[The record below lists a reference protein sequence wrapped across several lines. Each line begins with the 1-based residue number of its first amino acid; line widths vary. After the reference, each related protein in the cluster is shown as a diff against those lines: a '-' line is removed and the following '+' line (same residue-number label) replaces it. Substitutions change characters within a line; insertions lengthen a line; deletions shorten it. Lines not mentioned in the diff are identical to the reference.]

1 MPKYKVTRSVP
12 SPGMGESQL
21 QESVIEV
28 PVGYPVPMGGV
39 LVSDSTALSA
49 FVNTSSA
56 PELPAHEA
64 RTPDSEEE
72 N

>member
-1 MPKYKVTRSVP
+1 MPKYKVVRSVP

-21 QESVIEV
+21 QESVISV
-28 PVGYPVPMGGV
+28 PSGYPVPMGGV
-39 LVSDSTALSA
+39 LVSDSTPLSA
-49 FVNTSSA
+49 FTNTSAA

-64 RTPDSEEE
+64 RTPVSEEE